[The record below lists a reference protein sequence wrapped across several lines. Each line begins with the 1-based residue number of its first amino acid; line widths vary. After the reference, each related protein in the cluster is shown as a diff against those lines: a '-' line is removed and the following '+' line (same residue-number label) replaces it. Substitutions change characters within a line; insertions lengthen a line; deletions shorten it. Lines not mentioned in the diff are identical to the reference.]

1 MLLYVLY
8 ACMHFTGRHS
18 PQSGQTQCVE
28 SEIFFR
34 AGECRKELPKRP
46 DKPQKISGGVN
57 WLECDTTQAASWVPT
72 DASDAGNSVYKAE
85 AGASDAG
92 ALAALLA
99 PLTPEARAALGSA
112 KGRFERTFEG
122 PGSLSF
128 FIVGTGASVT
138 AYAVTNLDDFQFS
151 DMATDVSSSA
161 AAMAATKEDLDL
173 SSIAE
178 NAGVEL
184 SYHSETSRR
193 AMPPPGGMRSAPSV
207 VPAPAQ

>member
-8 ACMHFTGRHS
+8 ACVHFTGRHA
-18 PQSGQTQCVE
+18 PQAGKTQCVE
-28 SEIFFR
+28 SGIFFQ
-34 AGECRKELPKRP
+34 AQECRQQLPKRP
-46 DKPQKISGGVN
+46 DKPQKIKSGVS
-57 WLECDTTQAASWVPT
+57 WLECDATKADSWIPA
-72 DASDAGNSVYKAE
+72 DASDAGNRLYKAQ

-99 PLTPEARAALGSA
+99 PLTPEARAALGPGTL
-112 KGRFERTFEG
+112 KGRFERTFQG

-128 FIVGTGASVT
+128 FIVGTGSSVI
-138 AYAVTNLDDFQFS
+138 AYAVTNLDDFQFT

-178 NAGVEL
+178 GAGVEL
-184 SYHSETSRR
+184 SYRTEFSRR
-193 AMPPPGGMRSAPSV
+193 AKPPPGGMRSAP
-207 VPAPAQ
+207 

>member
-8 ACMHFTGRHS
+8 ACMHFTGKHAA
-18 PQSGQTQCVE
+18 QSGQTQCVE
-28 SEIFFR
+28 SERFFR
-34 AGECRKELPKRP
+34 AEDCRKELPKRP

-57 WLECDTTQAASWVPT
+57 WLECDAKQAASWIPAE
-72 DASDAGNSVYKAE
+72 ASDAGNSVYKAE
-85 AGASDAG
+85 AGASDAS

-112 KGRFERTFEG
+112 RGRFERTFQG

-128 FIVGTGASVT
+128 FIVGTGSTVI
-138 AYAVTNLDDFQFS
+138 AYAVANLDDFQFS

-173 SSIAE
+173 STIAE

-184 SYHSETSRR
+184 SYHTEMSRR
-193 AMPPPGGMRSAPSV
+193 ATPPPGGMLPVPTV
-207 VPAPAQ
+207 VPAPAR